1 MEVQGFESN
10 GNLKQLHVQ
19 QLILTGEQ
27 PLSCR
32 VLSGRFVCQ
41 FQASGNT
48 LAITVGYC
56 LLFLFFLSVLLAGRK
71 DGRRKGKDRICTAI
85 LQTQPEVSGMEEK
98 PKNEI

>member
-56 LLFLFFLSVLLAGRK
+56 LLFLFVLSVCPSCWEEGR
-71 DGRRKGKDRICTAI
+71 
-85 LQTQPEVSGMEEK
+85 EEEGEGQDLHCNLTN
-98 PKNEI
+98 PT